1 MTPEEA
7 IKHLQS
13 YAEVVDNMIKYCKDF
28 EPKADITGYLE
39 KKTVFAMAISAL
51 KEIQLY
57 KDNKLCLV
65 PEDVYSR
72 QCSELDAYKEIGTVE
87 ECREALEKQIPKK
100 AEIYTDT
107 IQTMSA
113 SINRDVYLCPVCGEF
128 ICNVEDEL
136 PNYCSYCGQA
146 INDEN

>member
-1 MTPEEA
+1 MNVDSILQEIGAMKAKMNKKEKIVKTPEEA
-7 IKHLQS
+7 IETIKS
-13 YAEVVDNMIKYCKDF
+13 NM
-28 EPKADITGYLE
+28 PTSGYQMLRE
-39 KKTVFAMAISAL
+39 SLIMAI
-51 KEIQLY
+51 
-57 KDNKLCLV
+57 
-65 PEDVYSR
+65 
-72 QCSELDAYKEIGTVE
+72 G
-87 ECREALEKQIPKK
+87 ALEKQIPKK

-146 INDEN
+146 LSDENLKGREE